1 VRTDHPNNHPD
12 DHRLRQTVLRP
23 GVHVLRRSA
32 SEVQVGLDP
41 ARAVVLPDRPPVRHL
56 LDSLASPASTPQ
68 GAYDA
73 EVLRLLAD
81 SGLLVDADT
90 LLPLTPTAA
99 GAARAGAARG
109 GVAALALLAGDGTG
123 ALLRA
128 RGSRTVEVASCGAGE
143 AAHVATRVAGL
154 LAEAGGAARCLDHD
168 EPPVT
173 SGDGT
178 VGVLVSVG
186 EPPREHLDAWV
197 RAQVPHLVVRLIE
210 GEGLL
215 GPFVLPGETA
225 CLRCVDAHHTDLDP
239 AWPLLVAQHAD
250 AVKRGRADSLPEPVD
265 PVLATLVGAW
275 AAREVLTRL
284 EGVHPAVTSST
295 LRLDARAT
303 CLSSQVWARHPD
315 CGCGWA

>member
-1 VRTDHPNNHPD
+1 MRTDHPN

-41 ARAVVLPDRPPVRHL
+41 ARAVVLPDRPAVRHL
-56 LDSLASPASTPQ
+56 LDSLASPASAPQ
-68 GAYDA
+68 GAYDE
-73 EVLRLLAD
+73 EVCRLLAD

-90 LLPLTPTAA
+90 LLPLTPAYA
-99 GAARAGAARG
+99 GSAPTGAVRG
-109 GVAALALLAGDGTG
+109 GVAALALLAGDETG

-128 RGSRTVEVASCGAGE
+128 RSARTVVVASCGAGE
-143 AAHVATRVAGL
+143 AAHVATRVSDL
-154 LAEAGGAARCLDHD
+154 LSEAGGTARCLDHG
-168 EPPVT
+168 EPPVPT
-173 SGDGT
+173 APSGEGT

-186 EPPREHLDAWV
+186 EPRREQLDPWI
-197 RAQVPHLVVRLIE
+197 RAQVPHLVVRLLE
-210 GEGLL
+210 GEALL

-250 AVKRGRADSLPEPVD
+250 ASTRGRADSLPEPVD

-295 LRLDARAT
+295 LRLDARVT

-315 CGCGWA
+315 CGCGWE